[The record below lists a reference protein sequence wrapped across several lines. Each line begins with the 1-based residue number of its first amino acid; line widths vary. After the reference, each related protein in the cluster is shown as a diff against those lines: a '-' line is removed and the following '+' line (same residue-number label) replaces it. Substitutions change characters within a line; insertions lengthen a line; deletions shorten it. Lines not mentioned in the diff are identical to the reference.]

1 MSSSKKKKGM
11 PTAHGSEVN
20 VTPLIDVI
28 MCLIIF
34 FMLVA
39 KIGVST
45 GSDAKVALPF
55 TYLGKK
61 IDDMGNTITLNLVP
75 IGDPNNPTGMQV
87 TAMVDGI
94 AKDLPVEPV
103 DIGGGKTASPLQ
115 VTLHQMKAKYKDQ
128 LKVIFRADKELPFKD
143 VSKVLAACAN
153 EGADKLEFAIKIGEE
168 PSATP
173 NP

>member
-1 MSSSKKKKGM
+1 MSSSKKKGM
-11 PTAHGSEVN
+11 PAVHGSEVN

-45 GSDAKVALPF
+45 GIDATVKLPY

-75 IGDPNNPTGMQV
+75 IGDANNPSGMQV
-87 TAMVDGI
+87 KALVDGVD
-94 AKDLPVEPV
+94 KDLPIDMV
-103 DIGGGKTASPLQ
+103 DVGGGKTASPL
-115 VTLHQMKAKYKDQ
+115 VETLKQMKLKYRDQ
-128 LKVIFRADKELPFKD
+128 LKVIFRADKELPYKE
-143 VSKVLAACAN
+143 VSKVLAACATT
-153 EGADKLEFAIKIGEE
+153 GADKLEFAIKQGAD
-168 PSATP
+168 PDAK
-173 NP
+173 